1 MPHFRDP
8 AFLLLL
14 ALVPLFAARALWL
27 RRRRPAL
34 RFPGVSRLAALGL
47 GRRLRFAWL
56 PAALQIAAAGVLAV
70 ALARPELPS
79 SPRDEKSE
87 REGID
92 LAVALDVSPSMN
104 AQDLGDRS
112 RIDTAK
118 DVVAKFV
125 ERRPDDRTALV
136 AFSGKAYTQVP
147 LTLDHQAVAEALS
160 HLEAGKLEDGT
171 AIGDAV
177 GVALNRLRD
186 STAKSKA
193 VILVTDGDNNAGR
206 LAPKDAAEAAR
217 DLHIPI
223 FPIVVGKG
231 GAARVPIGRG
241 ASGEIVYGTA
251 EAPTNPQLLAG
262 LAETSGG
269 SFQRAT
275 DAASLER
282 GLHHVLDAMEKTR
295 LKDERVTT
303 VPRELF
309 GPLLAGALAL
319 GALGLVLSKSFLL
332 VTP

>member
-1 MPHFRDP
+1 MLHFRDP

-14 ALVPLFAARALWL
+14 GLVPLLAARSLWQ
-27 RRRRPAL
+27 RRRRTAL

-47 GRRLRFAWL
+47 GRRLRLAWL
-56 PAALQIAAAGVLAV
+56 PLALQIGATGLVAL
-70 ALARPELPS
+70 ALARPELPP
-79 SPRDEKSE
+79 SPRAETSE

-104 AQDLGDRS
+104 AEDLGEQS

-118 DVVAKFV
+118 SVVARFID
-125 ERRPDDRTALV
+125 RRPDDRTALI

-147 LTLDHQAVAEALS
+147 LTLDHQAVVEALS

-177 GVALNRLRD
+177 GVSLNRLRD

-206 LAPKDAAEAAR
+206 LAPSDAAQAAR

-223 FPIVVGKG
+223 FPILVGKG
-231 GAARVPIGRG
+231 GAARVPIGRS

-251 EAPTNPQLLAG
+251 EAPVNPALLEG
-262 LAETSGG
+262 LAQTSGG
-269 SFQRAT
+269 RFQRAT
-275 DAASLER
+275 DAASLDR
-282 GLHHVLDAMEKTR
+282 GLHQVLDTMEKTR
-295 LKDERVTT
+295 LEDESVT
-303 VPRELF
+303 VSARELF
-309 GPLLAGALAL
+309 APLLAGALLL
-319 GALGLVLSKSFLL
+319 GALGLALSRSFLQ